1 MFDALGKIL
10 GFIQTAF
17 DFFLNMIESLFQAI
31 GFLVSS
37 IPFVTSIVPY
47 MPPIIGSCI
56 VITLAIAVVKFLIG
70 R

>member
-10 GFIQTAF
+10 GFVEAAF
-17 DFFLNMIESLFQAI
+17 EFFLNMIESLFQAI

-37 IPFVTSIVPY
+37 IPFITTIVPY
-47 MPPIIGSCI
+47 MPPILGSCI